1 MNPKIGSIGISLE
14 VDYVV
19 WPDRCF
25 GVGTDSV
32 ETTVY
37 RAKASKR
44 RLTVTQSEIVLP
56 HEKVKAGPNVRGFS
70 W

>member
-44 RLTVTQSEIVLP
+44 R
-56 HEKVKAGPNVRGFS
+56 K
-70 W
+70 